1 MINLALFFGFGAL
14 MLAVL
19 LGLVRLARGPTVL
32 DRILAFDLIATSAV
46 GMVVLLSVKWQ
57 TAVYLE
63 LILIFS
69 LLGFVGTVA
78 FVFHLHQTLE
88 ERPSRDAPGASASR
102 PPPSGSPST
111 SFPPSSPRP

>member
-1 MINLALFFGFGAL
+1 MINLALFLGFGAL

-57 TAVYLE
+57 TAIYLE

-88 ERPSRDAPGASASR
+88 DRPPQASADAPTGRS
-102 PPPSGSPST
+102 ST
-111 SFPPSSPRP
+111 STSSSPP